1 MTNEELD
8 KFEENLISALN
19 GGNNEYISAYRR
31 VLDQYGYTHGR
42 RHDNVCQLYDE
53 LYSAPIKE
61 SKLGD
66 IAIKYGISDS
76 TLLRR
81 RKDFR
86 DCFCYYLKIIIT
98 ENNIKSEAATAANF
112 KPKKD

>member
-8 KFEENLISALN
+8 KFEANLICALSS
-19 GGNNEYISAYRR
+19 GNKDYISAFRR

-42 RHDNVCQLYDE
+42 RHDNACQLFDE
-53 LYSAPIKE
+53 LYSAPLQE
-61 SKLGD
+61 NKLGD
-66 IAIKYGISDS
+66 MAIKYGISDS

-86 DCFCYYLKIIIT
+86 DCFYYYLKIIIT
-98 ENNIKSEAATAANF
+98 ENNIKSEVATAANF